1 MAERYI
7 DSDPDF
13 APSDD
18 DSSNSSI
25 LEEMRQEEEEED
37 DRPLAC
43 MHCNKRFKFE
53 SRLNIHLQRFCRGR
67 LTSWIVI
74 KSTKESLCLILK

>member
-1 MAERYI
+1 MNLFLVRFRQMAERYD

-25 LEEMRQEEEEED
+25 LEEMKQEEDEED
-37 DRPLAC
+37 DRPFTC
-43 MHCNKRFKFE
+43 DHCNKRFKFE
-53 SRLNIHLQRFCRGR
+53 ARLNIHISKFCSG
-67 LTSWIVI
+67 
-74 KSTKESLCLILK
+74 